1 VRSTN
6 VWSGE
11 FERRTFSPI
20 SNAALPDHDE
30 VRQSISPEMA
40 KIFGRFGG
48 IGSIQ
53 RSTPRWVEKKKVQGA
68 AAFVRSLA

>member
-1 VRSTN
+1 
-6 VWSGE
+6 VWQ
-11 FERRTFSPI
+11 I
-20 SNAALPDHDE
+20 IL
-30 VRQSISPEMA
+30 PEMA

-53 RSTPRWVEKKKVQGA
+53 RSTPRWVENKKVPGA